1 MYSLKEI
8 RDYQE
13 QEFERINDLA
23 NKIHPKLLG
32 RLSFNDIF
40 DDNFDAELLE
50 KMYNELIRT
59 EVYAYRKKLRVMLNE
74 HLHDFVL
81 GWTCVHPETR
91 WGIKKD
97 DGSICVAVDCLIVDN
112 YDDYLF
118 DTEIEDYCELVNE
131 MLDDYPIRTFWS
143 QTYTLYGNGY
153 RKNISSCNSA
163 ATYIKYA
170 RAAFSGYKNNY
181 EVLEKLATDSNSLPF
196 KMLLPPMSN
205 DIASA
210 IRNDELQKCVKH
222 HKVLHSFFEIF
233 GKNAP
238 NGSYISGEDTNGEI
252 IFRRNDLDL

>member
-1 MYSLKEI
+1 MYSLTEI
-8 RDYQE
+8 RNYQD
-13 QEFERINDLA
+13 QEYTRINELA
-23 NKIHPKLLG
+23 QKIHPKLLG

-40 DDNFDAELLE
+40 DDDFNAERYE
-50 KMYNELIRT
+50 KMYNELIRPD
-59 EVYAYRKKLRVMLNE
+59 VYAYRKQLRLMLNE

-81 GWTCVHPETR
+81 GWVCVHPETR
-91 WGIKKD
+91 WGIKRS
-97 DGSICVAVDCLIVDN
+97 DGNICTDVDWSLVDN

-118 DTEIEDYCELVNE
+118 DTEIEEYCELVHS

-143 QTYTLYGNGY
+143 QNYTLYGNGY
-153 RKNISSCNSA
+153 RKNITSCNSA
-163 ATYIKYA
+163 VSFIKYA
-170 RAAFSGYKNNY
+170 RAAFSGHKSNY

-205 DIASA
+205 DIAA
-210 IRNDELQKCVKH
+210 AVRNDELQKCVRH